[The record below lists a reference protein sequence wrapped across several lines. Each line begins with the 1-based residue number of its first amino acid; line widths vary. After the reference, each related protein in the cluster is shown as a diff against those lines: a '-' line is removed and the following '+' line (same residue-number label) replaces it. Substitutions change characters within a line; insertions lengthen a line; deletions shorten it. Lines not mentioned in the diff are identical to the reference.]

1 MVRRRRDERHPR
13 GRIAGLGDPG
23 VHFFARKVAAL
34 TGLGPL
40 RHLDLDL
47 LRAAQVGAGHAE
59 PPGGHLLDLAVPDRS
74 ESLRQFAALARIGAG
89 TDRVHCDR
97 QGLVRLCGQ
106 RAVAHRAGLE
116 ALYDLR
122 GGFHFVDRD
131 RVARR
136 HELQEPA
143 QRVRPLRVIHKVR
156 VLPEFPIGVLPHRS
170 LQRDDRLGAVHVVLF
185 VVPAAQAVESHGVQC
200 LVDAQSQRVKSVIV
214 PERYTLFD
222 LFDADAA
229 HSAHGP
235 GKIAIDDLF
244 SQPDCFKDAGGLI
257 GLEGRNAHFG
267 RYFDHP
273 GQQRAVIVFD
283 SCVVVLVEHA
293 QLDHLADALVRQV
306 RIDRAHA
313 EAEERRDL
321 VDVPGLAALQ
331 DQRHGRALLRA
342 YKVLLYAG
350 DREQGGDGHMVLV
363 HAPVREDDD
372 VGPLGSCAVH
382 CDVQLVQRPFQG
394 SVLVVKQGDRLRAEA
409 RLVQIPDL

>member
-1 MVRRRRDERHPR
+1 MRLGEPQFPRKARVVDGTARRRAGPSVVSGDQDDLRARLGDARRDRADARLRDQLHVDPGIGVGVLEVVDQLRQVLDRIDIVVRRRRDERHPR

-34 TGLGPL
+34 AGLSPL

-59 PPGGHLLDLAVPDRS
+59 APGGHLLDLAVPDRS
-74 ESLRQFAALARIGAG
+74 EALRQLAALARIGAG
-89 TDRVHCDR
+89 ADGVHRDR
-97 QGLVRLCGQ
+97 QGLVRLGGQ

-143 QRVRPLRVIHKVR
+143 QRVRPLRVVHKVR
-156 VLPEFPIGVLPHRS
+156 VLPEFLIRVLPHRS
-170 LQRDDRLGAVHVVLF
+170 LQRDDRLGTVHVVLF
-185 VVPAAQAVESHGVQC
+185 VVPAAKAVESHGVQR

-214 PERYTLFD
+214 PERYSLFD

-235 GKIAIDDLF
+235 GKIAIDDIF
-244 SQPDCFKDAGGLI
+244 SQPDRFKDAGGLI
-257 GLEGRNAHFG
+257 RLEGRNAHFG
-267 RYFDHP
+267 RYFDNARQK
-273 GQQRAVIVFD
+273 GLVIILHG
-283 SCVVVLVEHA
+283 CVVILVEDA
-293 QLDHLADALVRQV
+293 QLDQLADALVRQIRV
-306 RIDRAHA
+306 DRAHA

-331 DQRHGRALLRA
+331 DQ
-342 YKVLLYAG
+342 
-350 DREQGGDGHMVLV
+350 
-363 HAPVREDDD
+363 
-372 VGPLGSCAVH
+372 
-382 CDVQLVQRPFQG
+382 
-394 SVLVVKQGDRLRAEA
+394 
-409 RLVQIPDL
+409 